1 MALSFPKNQATP
13 AVGQA
18 PSDESVEQGAAPM
31 DQMDLGFP
39 YPGQRVFPT
48 LPPEVFDWQRQWL
61 DALPKW
67 GTAQALTNSLGAWT
81 ALLHGQSGFFVPRAP
96 PPYAAL
102 PGAPGA
108 TSFYSTAPLRQTLE
122 ALVDFER
129 INHPASPRFA
139 VGAVN
144 VRNGNFAY
152 FDNRK
157 TTIRVEHVLA
167 SAALPP
173 AFAAV
178 EIDGEFYWDGGL
190 VSNTPL
196 EYVIESTPRSDTLA
210 LQVDLWGARGAL
222 PRTLGDVL
230 ERQKD
235 IQYSSRTRRGTDSSA
250 EKQRLRLALG
260 ELVAMLPG
268 KRMPAA
274 LAHAFDAWVCTKVL
288 NIVHLIYQA
297 KSYEGST
304 RTTPSGR
311 RRCASTG
318 RPVGRH
324 APDAGAAAVSA
335 RRRPGGRRHTTSIAA
350 RPVSNDQFSACAPC
364 ATVRATGRCCVFH
377 SATPCSPTAAPP
389 RRLRSCAAPSSSM
402 RNIRRHGN
410 SSAARWS
417 KPVIR
422 CRRAGHGATA
432 SPPHNAPAT
441 CSRRRKCR
449 CS

>member
-1 MALSFPKNQATP
+1 MTVAPRRRPSVHGKRASRLAAADKDSTNAQIGKAAQGAPAAVRDYETVALVLQGGGALGAYQCGVYEGLEESGIRPDWFAGISIGAINAAILAGNAPERRLDRLREFWQRISTP
-13 AVGQA
+13 A
-18 PSDESVEQGAAPM
+18 
-31 DQMDLGFP
+31 
-39 YPGQRVFPT
+39 
-48 LPPEVFDWQRQWL
+48 LPLPAEVFDWQRQWL
-61 DALPKW
+61 NALPRSSA
-67 GTAQALTNSLGAWT
+67 AQGLANSLGAWT

-96 PPYAAL
+96 PPYVAL

-122 ALVDFER
+122 DLVDFAR
-129 INHPASPRFA
+129 INHPGSPRFA

-144 VRNGNFAY
+144 VRNGNFVY

-157 TTIRVEHVLA
+157 APVRLEHVLA

-210 LQVDLWGARGAL
+210 LQVDLWSARGAL
-222 PRTLGDVL
+222 PRTLGDAL

-274 LAHAFDAWVCTKVL
+274 LAHAFDNWTCTKVL

-297 KSYEGST
+297 KSYEEQYKDYAFGPQT
-304 RTTPSGR
+304 MREHW
-311 RRCASTG
+311 A
-318 RPVGRH
+318 
-324 APDAGAAAVSA
+324 AGLTDM
-335 RRRPGGRRHTTSIAA
+335 RGTLA
-350 RPVSNDQFSACAPC
+350 RPQCLARPAPEVGV
-364 ATVRATGRCCVFH
+364 ATHDIHRQH
-377 SATPCSPTAAPP
+377 S
-389 RRLRSCAAPSSSM
+389 L
-402 RNIRRHGN
+402 
-410 SSAARWS
+410 
-417 KPVIR
+417 
-422 CRRAGHGATA
+422 
-432 SPPHNAPAT
+432 
-441 CSRRRKCR
+441 
-449 CS
+449 